1 MYHYGGEESTGGW
14 AHNNWT
20 CELGDNGHMGT
31 FSTFQFYCEMKTA
44 LKNKDHQFNKKKK
57 KKKLC

>member
-57 KKKLC
+57 RLC